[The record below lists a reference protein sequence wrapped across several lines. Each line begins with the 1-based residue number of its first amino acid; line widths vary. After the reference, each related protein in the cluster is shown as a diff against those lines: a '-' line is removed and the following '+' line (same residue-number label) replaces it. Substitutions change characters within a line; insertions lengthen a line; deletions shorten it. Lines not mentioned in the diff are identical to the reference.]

1 MQFAPHDIAHG
12 GEAVA
17 RHDGKTYF
25 IAGAMPGDVVTGE
38 VVRDKG
44 NWARV
49 TLTTIDEPSSNRIEP
64 PCRHFSVCGG
74 CQWQFAAYEQQL
86 AWKRSIVTGQLRHLG
101 GQGDVPVRPT
111 VAPGDAFGYRNRVD
125 FRILGGHPALFRPK
139 SRDLVALEECLLL
152 TPALAELFPR
162 LGSLDGVRRLTLRA
176 GVNTGEMLVV
186 LSGKVPEQ
194 AQDWGANIAVATRN
208 GIKPYIGKP
217 SLREMIGDSTYRIT
231 ALAFFQNNTAGA
243 EALVALVKEAAE
255 VADDDV
261 VLDGY
266 AGGGLFAVALAE
278 QAARV
283 IAVES
288 EPTAVRDLRAN
299 LKHADADVVVVR
311 SRFEEAV
318 SRIDEPWD
326 IAIVDPPRTGLGE
339 DGVEVAIA
347 PDPRRLVYVSCDP
360 ASLARDARLLSQRG
374 YRLDW
379 AAPVD
384 MFPQTFHVETVAR
397 FTLAGEE

>member
-1 MQFAPHDIAHG
+1 
-12 GEAVA
+12 
-17 RHDGKTYF
+17 
-25 IAGAMPGDVVTGE
+25 
-38 VVRDKG
+38 
-44 NWARV
+44 
-49 TLTTIDEPSSNRIEP
+49 
-64 PCRHFSVCGG
+64 
-74 CQWQFAAYEQQL
+74 
-86 AWKRSIVTGQLRHLG
+86 
-101 GQGDVPVRPT
+101 
-111 VAPGDAFGYRNRVD
+111 
-125 FRILGGHPALFRPK
+125 
-139 SRDLVALEECLLL
+139 
-152 TPALAELFPR
+152 
-162 LGSLDGVRRLTLRA
+162 
-176 GVNTGEMLVV
+176 
-186 LSGKVPEQ
+186 
-194 AQDWGANIAVATRN
+194 QDWGANIAVATRN